1 MTNSMPKEER
11 IRQSAV
17 RVRSGIKL
25 VGFMLLVA
33 AAGFFSGIPWLLKVA
48 IAASAFFT
56 VVTLLEWW
64 NVRRLQ
70 RSPDTAR

>member
-17 RVRSGIKL
+17 RVRSGSKL

-33 AAGFFSGIPWLLKVA
+33 TAGYFSGISWLLKVG

-56 VVTLLEWW
+56 AASLLEWW

-70 RSPDTAR
+70 RSRD